1 MKTTISSGCI
11 SGESVSHVSAAA
23 TTVSSTPMNLL
34 DSCFS
39 HLLLNYLSPFS
50 NINNNNNN
58 NNNKVFFL
66 LLKCPGFDFQIG
78 FVSIKSLSGA
88 VASVFRIC
96 WHGKTY
102 LYGGR
107 LSSRVDSGTALERN
121 ERKLNKILGSSPGL
135 MNLLKTYL
143 SYLSLQRA
151 VNW

>member
-1 MKTTISSGCI
+1 MRLLPFYSFNLPFYASHDFRWNTPASFSTMKTTISFGCI

-50 NINNNNNN
+50 NINNNN
-58 NNNKVFFL
+58 KVFFL

-102 LYGGR
+102 LSRGG
-107 LSSRVDSGTALERN
+107 G
-121 ERKLNKILGSSPGL
+121 GGP
-135 MNLLKTYL
+135 
-143 SYLSLQRA
+143 Q
-151 VNW
+151 